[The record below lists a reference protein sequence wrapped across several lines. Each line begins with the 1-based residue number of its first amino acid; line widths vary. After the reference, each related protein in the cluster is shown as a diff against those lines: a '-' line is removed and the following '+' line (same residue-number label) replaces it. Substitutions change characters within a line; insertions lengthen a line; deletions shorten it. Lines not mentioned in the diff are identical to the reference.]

1 MVEELLGPERRRHRF
16 PQKKIAIVQETLQPG
31 MTVSH
36 VARLHGVNANQI
48 FAWRKQYQE
57 GGITAIMAGK
67 DVVPAS
73 ELEAAVKQIKE
84 RQHLLGK
91 KTMENELLKEAVEY
105 GRQKNVWFAPVLQ
118 VCL

>member
-1 MVEELLGPERRRHRF
+1 MLEELLGLERRRCRS
-16 PQKKIAIVQETLQPG
+16 PQEKISIVQETLQPG

-57 GGITAIMAGK
+57 GSLTAIMAGEE

-73 ELEAAVKQIKE
+73 ELAAAVKQIKE
-84 RQHLLGK
+84 LQRLLGK
-91 KTMENELLKEAVEY
+91 KPWRTS
-105 GRQKNVWFAPVLQ
+105 
-118 VCL
+118 C